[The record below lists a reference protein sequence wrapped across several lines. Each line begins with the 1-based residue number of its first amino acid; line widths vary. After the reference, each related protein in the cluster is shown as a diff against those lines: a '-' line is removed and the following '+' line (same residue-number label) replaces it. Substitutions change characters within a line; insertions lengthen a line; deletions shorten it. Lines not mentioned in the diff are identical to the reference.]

1 MRPSDRLIE
10 LSLRDYTQRLSSSE
24 PAPGGGSAAALAGGL
39 AAALAAMVARLTLG
53 RERYAE
59 YEVEMKMIL
68 DQAERLR
75 HQLLALVDADTVA
88 YQDLMAAYGLP
99 KRNEEAIEHR
109 RSAIQEALRHAT
121 DIPLATA
128 EASLQV
134 LNLAVQACEHGNKHA
149 VGDAVVAALLAHAAI
164 LGAIHDV
171 RINLQ
176 GLQDAGFC
184 ASTEARVAGLAANA
198 EAALERTVGT

>member
-1 MRPSDRLIE
+1 
-10 LSLRDYTQRLSSSE
+10 
-24 PAPGGGSAAALAGGL
+24 
-39 AAALAAMVARLTLG
+39 
-53 RERYAE
+53 
-59 YEVEMKMIL
+59 
-68 DQAERLR
+68 
-75 HQLLALVDADTVA
+75 
-88 YQDLMAAYGLP
+88 MAAYGLP

-134 LNLAVQACEHGNKHA
+134 LNLAAQACEHGNKHA

-176 GLQDAGFC
+176 GLHDAGFC